1 MIETSLNA
9 NIGETSATIMCSFVD
24 QWLVVCNVHKLLHQ
38 DRPGHFCPQSCTA
51 WFKFDLHSST
61 CTDDHCVF
69 VQNALG
75 SSLIILSKKDQ
86 KSIYIYILKI
96 PMLFGVVWRCGCG
109 RWFCIPTNSRNLG
122 QSWVT
127 SRFKVLDKVFV
138 SRPNFKVFWR
148 CNYVSRYG
156 RSCSCFR

>member
-75 SSLIILSKKDQ
+75 GSLIILSKKDQ
-86 KSIYIYILKI
+86 KSIYIYTQD
-96 PMLFGVVWRCGCG
+96 PYVVWRCLTL
-109 RWFCIPTNSRNLG
+109 RLWKVVLHSDQFPQSR
-122 QSWVT
+122 SIM
-127 SRFKVLDKVFV
+127 SD
-138 SRPNFKVFWR
+138 
-148 CNYVSRYG
+148 
-156 RSCSCFR
+156 

>member
-75 SSLIILSKKDQ
+75 GSLIILSKKDQ
-86 KSIYIYILKI
+86 KSIYIYSRSLCCLALFDVAAVEGGFAFRPI
-96 PMLFGVVWRCGCG
+96 PA
-109 RWFCIPTNSRNLG
+109 I
-122 QSWVT
+122 
-127 SRFKVLDKVFV
+127 
-138 SRPNFKVFWR
+138 
-148 CNYVSRYG
+148 
-156 RSCSCFR
+156 